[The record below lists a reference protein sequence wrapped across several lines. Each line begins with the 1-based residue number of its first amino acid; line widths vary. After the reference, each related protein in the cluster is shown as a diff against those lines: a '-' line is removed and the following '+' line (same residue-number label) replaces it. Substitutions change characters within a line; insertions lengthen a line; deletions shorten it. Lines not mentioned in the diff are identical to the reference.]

1 MYYSLLGM
9 LSIVLTTEKKQNVG
23 GITARQG
30 DRSKEAGFYRVGN
43 AVLEKKNLNLLNPIL
58 FLIFIDLIKKSAPND
73 NIPI

>member
-43 AVLEKKNLNLLNPIL
+43 AVLEKK
-58 FLIFIDLIKKSAPND
+58 SAPTESD
-73 NIPI
+73 FVLDFYRFD

>member
-1 MYYSLLGM
+1 M

-43 AVLEKKNLNLLNPIL
+43 AVLEKK
-58 FLIFIDLIKKSAPND
+58 SAPTESD
-73 NIPI
+73 FVLDFYRFD